1 MTGPTV
7 TAETYARWR
16 ATLLGATT
24 ERVET
29 AVLFDVA
36 GPLHGKRVLD
46 VGTGDGHYAQE
57 AASRGADVTAL
68 DNALP
73 MLHAARLGAEKRG
86 LRVELTR
93 GDAERLPFGDGAFDV
108 VLAVTVLCF
117 VRDAHVAVREMARVL
132 VPGGR
137 FVLGELGRFNV
148 WAAERRVRSWFDA
161 STWRQA
167 RFRSRQQLRE
177 LARSAGLQVVG
188 VSGAVH
194 FPPSALM
201 AKLLAPMEPFL
212 TRVQAPGAA
221 FLALAAVKPERTHD
235 RPRPAIP

>member
-1 MTGPTV
+1 MTGCILS
-7 TAETYARWR
+7 AETYARWR
-16 ATLLGATT
+16 ATPLGEIT

-29 AVLFDVA
+29 GVVFDLA

-68 DNALP
+68 DNSQP
-73 MLHAARLGAEKRG
+73 MLDAARLAAGTRG
-86 LRVELTR
+86 LQVELAR
-93 GDAERLPFGDGAFDV
+93 GTAERLPFQDGVFDL

-117 VRDAHVAVREMARVL
+117 VRDADVAVREMARVL

-137 FVLGELGRFNV
+137 LVLGELGRFNV
-148 WAAERRVRSWFDA
+148 WAAKRRVRSWFGA
-161 STWRQA
+161 GTWRQA

-177 LARSAGLQVVG
+177 LARAAGLQVVG

-194 FPPSALM
+194 FPPSALV
-201 AKLLAPMEPFL
+201 AKVLAPMEPFL
-212 TRVQAPGAA
+212 TRVRAPGAA
-221 FLALAAVKPERTHD
+221 FLALAATKPEL
-235 RPRPAIP
+235 PP